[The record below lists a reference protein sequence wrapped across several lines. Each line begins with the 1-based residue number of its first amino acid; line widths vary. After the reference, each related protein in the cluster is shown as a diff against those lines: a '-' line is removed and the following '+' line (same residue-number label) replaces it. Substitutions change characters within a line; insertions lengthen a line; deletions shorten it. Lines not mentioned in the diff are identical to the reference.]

1 MRTLKSFGPNVMS
14 PLRLQAL
21 VLCSDEKI
29 LRVLRRVLSDLEI
42 VMDHCTESDA
52 AIHKLTRQRYEAII
66 VDCANAL
73 AASQVLRSAR
83 TAPCNK
89 RAVAVAIIDSQ
100 ESTHGAFDLGAHFT
114 LYKPLTN
121 ERAKTSFRAARA
133 LMKRERRRNT
143 RIPVEIPVLLA
154 TQDGGSQQRIVTSDL
169 SEGGIAVRPA
179 PPAKSAGPMTVTFTL
194 PGSGYKIECL
204 GEVAWTNS
212 TQQAGVRFVD
222 LAAESS
228 TQLKAWLDS
237 YAPEL
242 DKDDPPVACKLT
254 DLSPGGAYLETTAPF
269 PVHTKV
275 ILSATVMATQV
286 RVDAMV
292 RVAHPEM
299 GMGVAFLQE
308 TPIQRDQLEKF
319 IQALISSEGALPE
332 ILVLPEGLDT
342 GEKDKMVSAGLTG
355 DPLLDLFLTNAT
367 LDTREFLVELH
378 KHRGPSPEVPEGT
391 ALVQ

>member
-1 MRTLKSFGPNVMS
+1 MS
-14 PLRLQAL
+14 TMRLQAL

-66 VDCANAL
+66 VDCANGL

-89 RAVAVAIIDSQ
+89 RAVAVAILDPQ
-100 ESTHGAFDLGAHFT
+100 ENTHGTFDFGAHFT

-143 RIPVEIPVLLA
+143 RIPVEIPVVLA
-154 TQDGGSQQRIVTSDL
+154 ASDGGSRQRIVTSDL

-179 PPAKSAGPMTVTFTL
+179 PPARSAGPMSVAFTL

-212 TQQAGVRFVD
+212 TQQAGVRFVE
-222 LAAESS
+222 LAAEASAQIK
-228 TQLKAWLDS
+228 TWLDS
-237 YAPEL
+237 YAPDL
-242 DKDDPPVACKLT
+242 DKDDPPVAGKLT

-269 PVHTKV
+269 PVHTRV
-275 ILSATVMATQV
+275 TLSATVATSQV
-286 RVDAMV
+286 RVEAMV
-292 RVAHPEM
+292 RVAHPEI
-299 GMGVAFLQE
+299 GMGLAFMQQ
-308 TPIQRDQLEKF
+308 TPGHRQQLEKF

-332 ILVLPEGLDT
+332 ILVQPEGLDSAED
-342 GEKDKMVSAGLTG
+342 EKATAPGAPTG
-355 DPLLDLFLTNAT
+355 DPLLDLFRQKAT
-367 LDTREFLVELH
+367 LDSRAFLVELQ
-378 KHRGPSPEVPEGT
+378 KHRGLPPQTSENAAV
-391 ALVQ
+391 VQ

>member
-1 MRTLKSFGPNVMS
+1 MS
-14 PLRLQAL
+14 TMRLQAL
-21 VLCSDEKI
+21 VFCADEKI

-66 VDCANAL
+66 VDCANGL

-89 RAVAVAIIDSQ
+89 RAVAVAILDPQ
-100 ESTHGAFDLGAHFT
+100 DTAHGAFDLGAHFT

-154 TQDGGSQQRIVTSDL
+154 ARDGGTPQRIVTSDL

-179 PPAKSAGPMTVTFTL
+179 PPAKAAGAMTVAFTL
-194 PGSGYKIECL
+194 PGSGYKVECM

-222 LAAESS
+222 LAPEASA
-228 TQLKAWLDS
+228 QIKAWLDS

-242 DKDDPPVACKLT
+242 DKDDPPVACRLT
-254 DLSPGGAYLETTAPF
+254 DLSPGGAYLETGAPF
-269 PVHTKV
+269 PVRTQV
-275 ILSATVMATQV
+275 ILTATVATGQV
-286 RVDAMV
+286 RVEAMV
-292 RVAHPEM
+292 RVAHPEI

-308 TPIQRDQLEKF
+308 TPGQREQLEKF
-319 IQALISSEGALPE
+319 IQGLISSEGALPE
-332 ILVLPEGLDT
+332 ILVQPEGLDA
-342 GEKDKMVSAGLTG
+342 GEKEKTASALTG
-355 DPLLDLFLTNAT
+355 DPLLDLFSQKAT
-367 LDTREFLVELH
+367 LASHAFLVELQ
-378 KHRGPSPEVPEGT
+378 KHRGPSPENSES
-391 ALVQ
+391 AAAVQ

>member
-1 MRTLKSFGPNVMS
+1 MS

-42 VMDHCTESDA
+42 VIDHCAESDA

-66 VDCANAL
+66 VDCANGL

-89 RAVAVAIIDSQ
+89 RAVAVAILDPK
-100 ESTHGAFDLGAHFT
+100 ETTHGAFDLGAHFT

-143 RIPVEIPVLLA
+143 RVPVEIPVVLA
-154 TQDGGSQQRIVTSDL
+154 ARDGGGQQHLVTSDL

-179 PPAKSAGPMTVTFTL
+179 PPAKAAGPLTVVFTL
-194 PGSGYKIECL
+194 PGSGYKIECV

-212 TQQAGVRFVD
+212 TQQAGIRFVD
-222 LAAESS
+222 LAAEASAE
-228 TQLKAWLDS
+228 LKSWLDS
-237 YAPEL
+237 YAPDL

-254 DLSPGGAYLETTAPF
+254 DMSPGGAYLETAAPF

-275 ILSATVMATQV
+275 TLSASVAATQV
-286 RVDAMV
+286 RVEAMV
-292 RVAHPEM
+292 RVAHPEV
-299 GMGVAFLQE
+299 GMGLAFMQE
-308 TPIQRDQLEKF
+308 TPALREQLGKF
-319 IQALISSEGALPE
+319 IQALVSSEGALPE
-332 ILVLPEGLDT
+332 ILVQPEGLDSA
-342 GEKDKMVSAGLTG
+342 EKEKTASGALTG
-355 DPLLDLFLTNAT
+355 DPLLDLFRQKAT
-367 LDTREFLVELH
+367 LDSQAFLLELH
-378 KHRGPSPEVPEGT
+378 KHRGPSPQASES
-391 ALVQ
+391 A

>member
-1 MRTLKSFGPNVMS
+1 MS
-14 PLRLQAL
+14 TTMRLQAL

-29 LRVLRRVLSDLEI
+29 LRVLRRVLNDLEI
-42 VMDHCTESDA
+42 VIDHCAESDA
-52 AIHKLTRQRYEAII
+52 AIHRLTRQRYEAII
-66 VDCANAL
+66 VDCANGQ

-89 RAVAVAIIDSQ
+89 RAVAVAILDSQ
-100 ESTHGAFDLGAHFT
+100 ETTHGAFDLGAHFT

-143 RIPVEIPVLLA
+143 RIPVEIPVVLVPKE
-154 TQDGGSQQRIVTSDL
+154 GGRQSIVTSDL

-179 PPAKSAGPMTVTFTL
+179 PPAKCAGPMTVIFTL

-212 TQQAGVRFVD
+212 TQQAGIRFVD
-222 LAAESS
+222 LSAEASA
-228 TQLKAWLDS
+228 QLKAWLDS

-254 DLSPGGAYLETTAPF
+254 DLSPGGAYLESSAPF

-275 ILSATVMATQV
+275 ILSATVAAAQV
-286 RVDAMV
+286 RAEAMV
-292 RVAHPEM
+292 RVAHPEI
-299 GMGVAFLQE
+299 GMGTAFLLD
-308 TPIQRDQLEKF
+308 TPGQREQLEKF
-319 IQALISSEGALPE
+319 IQGLISSEGALPE
-332 ILVLPEGLDT
+332 ILVQPEGLDT
-342 GEKDKMVSAGLTG
+342 SEKEKLTSGVLTG
-355 DPLLDLFLTNAT
+355 DPLLDLFQQKAT
-367 LDTREFLVELH
+367 LDSQAFLVELR
-378 KHRGPSPEVPEGT
+378 KQRGPSSEASEST